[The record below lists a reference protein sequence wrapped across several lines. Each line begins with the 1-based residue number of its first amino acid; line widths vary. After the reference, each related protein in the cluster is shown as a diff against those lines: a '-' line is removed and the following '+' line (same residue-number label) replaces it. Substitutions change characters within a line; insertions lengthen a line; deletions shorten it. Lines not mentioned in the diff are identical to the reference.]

1 MAKRAGQNHGIRYS
15 VAFKMALV
23 RQVEAENLPLE
34 QVRRRYGIKGHTTLL
49 KWVRT
54 YGNGSRGQRIRVEK
68 PEEINELQQLKQRV
82 RQLEKLLAD
91 ANIKLVLEEAYT
103 EIACKRAGIK
113 DVEGFKKKNPGKR
126 HT

>member
-54 YGNGSRGQRIRVEK
+54 YGNGSRGHRIRVEK